1 MSKHNI
7 FAKKLKKQFLSIND
21 LIESYFNRLR
31 LFVLNFKKSKFGTN
45 NKVILISGILVVLI
59 ICYFLIPSFYNKN
72 QIQEEIKN
80 QISKKYDIE
89 IKFNDQIRYG
99 LLPKPH
105 FHAKKLA
112 IIKNDREI
120 ANIKNTKIFISK
132 NNFFTIENMEIKDLV
147 FKNADFNIYKKD
159 VIFFRDLL
167 TTQPNENK
175 IIFKNCKIFFKSKD
189 DQVLFINK
197 IKKGEFYYDSNSLEN
212 ILVSK
217 NEIFKVPFKLKIKND
232 KFNKEIL
239 SSFDSN
245 KIRLKIENKIN
256 YEKSDLEGLF
266 ELMFVNK
273 GTSFSYL
280 VKKDSLI
287 FNSKNTN
294 NIYNG
299 NIDFK
304 PFYFTSNFNYDGLS
318 TKNLFNE
325 NSIFIDF
332 LKTDILRN
340 KNLNADINLKV
351 KDITNIDELNNLIL
365 KTNIKQG
372 DIDFSGSNINWRE
385 SLKISLNDSLLVQEN
400 NEINLI
406 GKFIFDFIDIN
417 NFYRTFQIRKDLR
430 KNINQIQIDFVYNYN
445 KKEIS
450 FDNAKIDNK
459 SNSKIQKFLDDFNKR
474 ENRILNK
481 ITFKQFIN
489 NFFKT
494 YAG

>member
-1 MSKHNI
+1 
-7 FAKKLKKQFLSIND
+7 
-21 LIESYFNRLR
+21 
-31 LFVLNFKKSKFGTN
+31 
-45 NKVILISGILVVLI
+45 
-59 ICYFLIPSFYNKN
+59 
-72 QIQEEIKN
+72 
-80 QISKKYDIE
+80 
-89 IKFNDQIRYG
+89 
-99 LLPKPH
+99 
-105 FHAKKLA
+105 
-112 IIKNDREI
+112 
-120 ANIKNTKIFISK
+120 
-132 NNFFTIENMEIKDLV
+132 MEIKDLI

-159 VIFFRDLL
+159 IVFFRELL

-175 IIFKNCKIFFKSKD
+175 IIFKNCKIFYKSND

-197 IKKGEFYYDSNSLEN
+197 IKNGEFYYDSNSLEN

-217 NEIFKVPFKLKIKND
+217 NEIFKVPFKLQVKND
-232 KFNKEIL
+232 KFNKEIISL
-239 SSFDSN
+239 FDSK

-256 YEKSDLEGLF
+256 YEKKDLEGLF
-266 ELMFVNK
+266 ELMFINK
-273 GTSFSYL
+273 GTSFNYL
-280 VKKDSLI
+280 IKKNSLI

-294 NIYNG
+294 NKYNG

-304 PFYFTSNFNYDGLS
+304 PFYFFSKFNYDGLS

-325 NSIFIDF
+325 NSILIDF
-332 LKTDILRN
+332 LKTEILNN

-351 KDITNIDELNNLIL
+351 KDITNIDELNNLFL
-365 KTNIKQG
+365 KTSIKQG

-430 KNINQIQIDFVYNYN
+430 KNIKQIKIDFVYNYN
-445 KKEIS
+445 QKEIS

-459 SNSKIQKFLDDFNKR
+459 SNTQIQEFLDDFNEK
-474 ENRILNK
+474 ENRVFNK